1 MPSIF
6 SPLYPNQ
13 NATIVKTIRASKIIK
28 GYNRFLKLDVARFFK
43 NTTDIYIAKC
53 PTSGYQFYYPLN
65 VAGDGQFYAD
75 LSSHSWYY
83 MDWKWENEE
92 ALNHITSSSRVLD
105 VGCAKGDF
113 LERIITTTGCTA
125 KGIEL
130 NEDAIAICKKKELDV
145 AFETVQQHC
154 ETHKETYDVVC
165 SFQVLEHISDPLD
178 FLAAKIN
185 CLKPGGKLIIG
196 VPNNDSFIKH
206 DPLGLLNL
214 PPHHMGLWT
223 PGALQHLCELFP
235 LKEIAIKTEPFQ
247 SHHKSYFIRIHLS
260 QKFKSPIIA
269 ALLMK
274 TGLYNLF
281 ISRKKLEQT
290 LATSPGHSVLA
301 VFEKTK

>member
-13 NATIVKTIRASKIIK
+13 NATIVKTISASKIIR

-43 NTTDIYIAKC
+43 NTTEIYIAQC

-65 VAGDGQFYAD
+65 VAGDGPFYAD
-75 LSSHSWYY
+75 LSSHAWYY

-92 ALNHITSSSRVLD
+92 ALKYISPATKVLD
-105 VGCAKGDF
+105 VGCAKGQF
-113 LERIITTTGCTA
+113 LERIISTTACTA

-130 NEDAIAICKKKELDV
+130 NEDAIEICNKKGLDV
-145 AFETVQQHC
+145 AYETVQEHAQ
-154 ETHKETYDVVC
+154 THQEAYDLVC
-165 SFQVLEHISDPLD
+165 SFQVLEHISEPLA
-178 FLAAKIN
+178 FLAAKIQ
-185 CLKPGGKLIIG
+185 CLKPGGTLIIG
-196 VPNNDSFIKH
+196 VPNNDSFIKD

-223 PGALQHLCELFP
+223 PGALQHLCKLFP

-247 SHHKSYFIRIHLS
+247 AHHKLYYIRIHLS
-260 QKFKSPIIA
+260 KKFKSSILASI
-269 ALLMK
+269 LVK
-274 TGLYNLF
+274 TGLYKLF
-281 ISRKKLEQT
+281 INLKKLDQALVT
-290 LATSPGHSVLA
+290 TPGHSVMA